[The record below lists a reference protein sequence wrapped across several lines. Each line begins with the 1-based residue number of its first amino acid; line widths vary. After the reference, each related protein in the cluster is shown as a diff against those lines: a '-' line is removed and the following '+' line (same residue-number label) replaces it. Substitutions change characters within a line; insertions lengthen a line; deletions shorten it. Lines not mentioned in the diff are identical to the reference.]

1 MASKNRKNKVKFKLT
16 PELIVLVA
24 ALVVMLVVTIILAI
38 PSAKQNTTTKF
49 NNSIAAYNS
58 SQSSSSSSSSNSSA
72 NYLPNDNVF
81 VEVEHSELFKKVKSN
96 DYVYVLYGNPTNSTI
111 AANLA
116 SINSICSDLEIKE
129 VCFYSSLWVEEFE
142 DKDTEAFNLVA
153 KTLENDFNNDKGAD
167 VEDFDLL
174 TYPTLIVFNKGKMVF
189 NSQTYKDETGY
200 NWSMYIQKAFYL
212 SKVEQQ

>member
-24 ALVVMLVVTIILAI
+24 ALVIMLVVTIVLAI
-38 PSAKQNTTTKF
+38 PSAKQNTTNKF

-58 SQSSSSSSSSNSSA
+58 SQSSSSSSSSSSA
-72 NYLPNDNVF
+72 SYLPNDNVY

-129 VCFYSSLWVEEFE
+129 VCFYSSVWVEEFE
-142 DKDTEAFNLVA
+142 NKDTEAFNTVA
-153 KTLENDFNNDKGAD
+153 KALENDFNNNKAAD

-174 TYPTLIVFNKGKMVF
+174 SYPALVVFYKEQMVF

>member
-24 ALVVMLVVTIILAI
+24 VLVVMLVATIIMAI

-49 NNSIAAYNS
+49 NNSIATYNS
-58 SQSSSSSSSSNSSA
+58 SQSSSGSSTSSSA
-72 NYLPNDNVF
+72 NYLPNDHVF

-96 DYVYVLYGNPTNSTI
+96 DYVYVLYGNPANSTI

-142 DKDTEAFNLVA
+142 DKDTETFNLVA
-153 KTLENDFNNDKGAD
+153 KTLEDDFNTTKAAD

-174 TYPTLIVFNKGKMVF
+174 TYPALLVFNKGKLVF

>member
-24 ALVVMLVVTIILAI
+24 VLVVMLVATIIMAI

-58 SQSSSSSSSSNSSA
+58 SQSSSGTSSSSA
-72 NYLPNDNVF
+72 NYLPNDHVF

-96 DYVYVLYGNPTNSTI
+96 DYVYVLYGNPANSTI

-142 DKDTEAFNLVA
+142 DKDTETFNLVA
-153 KTLENDFNNDKGAD
+153 KTLEDDFNTTKAAD

-174 TYPTLIVFNKGKMVF
+174 TYPALLVFNKGKLVF

>member
-24 ALVVMLVVTIILAI
+24 VLVVMLVATIIMAI

-49 NNSIAAYNS
+49 NNSIATYNS
-58 SQSSSSSSSSNSSA
+58 SQSSSGTSSSSA
-72 NYLPNDNVF
+72 NYLPNDHVF

-96 DYVYVLYGNPTNSTI
+96 DYVYVLYGNPANSTI

-129 VCFYSSLWVEEFE
+129 VCFYSSLWVEKFE
-142 DKDTEAFNLVA
+142 DKDTETFNLVA
-153 KTLENDFNNDKGAD
+153 KTLEDDFNTTKAAD

-174 TYPTLIVFNKGKMVF
+174 TYPALLVFNKGKLVF

-212 SKVEQQ
+212 SKVEQQQ

>member
-1 MASKNRKNKVKFKLT
+1 MASKNRKNKVKFKFT
-16 PELIVLVA
+16 PELIILVA

-49 NNSIAAYNS
+49 NNSIASYNS
-58 SQSSSSSSSSNSSA
+58 ANSSSQNSTSA

-96 DYVYVLYGNPTNSTI
+96 DYVYVLYGNPANSTI

-116 SINSICSDLEIKE
+116 NINSICSDLEIKE

-142 DKDTEAFNLVA
+142 NKDTEAFNVVK
-153 KTLENDFNNDKGAD
+153 KTLEDDFNTKKAAD

-174 TYPTLIVFNKGKMVF
+174 TYPALVVFHKEEMVF
-189 NSQTYKDETGY
+189 NSQSYKDETSA
-200 NWSMYIQKAFYL
+200 NWSQYIQKAFYL

>member
-1 MASKNRKNKVKFKLT
+1 MASKNRKNKVKFKFT
-16 PELIVLVA
+16 PELIILVA

-49 NNSIAAYNS
+49 NNSIASYN
-58 SQSSSSSSSSNSSA
+58 SSSSSSQNSASA

-96 DYVYVLYGNPTNSTI
+96 DYVYVLYGNPANSTI

-116 SINSICSDLEIKE
+116 NINSICSDLEIKE

-142 DKDTEAFNLVA
+142 NKDTEAFNVVK
-153 KTLENDFNNDKGAD
+153 KTLEDDFNTKKAAD

-174 TYPTLIVFNKGKMVF
+174 TYPALVVFHKEEMVF
-189 NSQTYKDETGY
+189 NSQSYKDETSA
-200 NWSMYIQKAFYL
+200 NWSQYIQKAFYL

>member
-24 ALVVMLVVTIILAI
+24 VLVVMLVVTIVLAI

-58 SQSSSSSSSSNSSA
+58 SQSSSGTTSSASA
-72 NYLPNDNVF
+72 NYLPNDHVF

-142 DKDTEAFNLVA
+142 NKDTEAFNLVA
-153 KTLENDFNNDKGAD
+153 KTLENDFNNKKAAD

-174 TYPTLIVFNKGKMVF
+174 SYPALIVFHKEEMVF